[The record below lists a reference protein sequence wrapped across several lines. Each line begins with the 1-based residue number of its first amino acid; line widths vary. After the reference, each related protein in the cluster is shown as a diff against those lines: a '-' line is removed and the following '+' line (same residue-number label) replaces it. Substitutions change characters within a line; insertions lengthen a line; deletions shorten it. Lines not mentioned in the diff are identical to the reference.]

1 MVVIHC
7 PPDLNSPKVCPV
19 HDDTTLIAHT
29 RAWVEQIV
37 IDLNL
42 CPFAQRE
49 LIKNRVRFSVTHA
62 TSEAGLIE
70 ALQEELMF
78 LAGED
83 RVETTLLIHPRLY
96 ESFYDYNDFLGI
108 AEGLLIE
115 LELEGIF
122 QIASFHPKYQF
133 AGTDRDDPE
142 NFTNRS
148 PYPMLHLLR
157 EDSLE
162 AAIDAHPDVDAIP
175 DANIALMNELG
186 TATIKAKLAKC
197 LDL

>member
-1 MVVIHC
+1 M
-7 PPDLNSPKVCPV
+7 
-19 HDDTTLIAHT
+19 HDDDTLIAQT
-29 RAWVEQIV
+29 RAWVEQVV

-42 CPFAQRE
+42 CPFAKRE
-49 LIKNRVRFSVTHA
+49 LVKNRVRFSVTHA
-62 TSEAGLIE
+62 TSEAALIE
-70 ALQEELMF
+70 ALQEELLF

-83 RVETTLLIHPRLY
+83 RIETTLLIHPRLY
-96 ESFYDYNDFLGI
+96 ESFYDYNDFLGV

-133 AGTDRDDPE
+133 GGTERDDSE
-142 NFTNRS
+142 NYTNRS

-162 AAIDAHPDVDAIP
+162 AAIDAYPDVDAIP
-175 DANIALMNELG
+175 DNNIQIMNDMGTEKMKALLAG
-186 TATIKAKLAKC
+186 CLATGGGQ
-197 LDL
+197 